1 MLDTAAGQIQSIG
14 EVIRQAVAPVF
25 LLAGVGTML
34 MVLTNRLARAVDRA
48 RQLESRRAEGA
59 AGKTAI
65 EDELREPL
73 RVLARR
79 AQLLSYAIALLTV
92 CALLVSMVI
101 VTLFLGAFFDF
112 GIVRTIGALFILA
125 MVAFVSALLCF
136 LREVFMATA
145 SMRSGIR
152 R

>member
-1 MLDTAAGQIQSIG
+1 MIDTAAIQIQSIG
-14 EVIRQAVAPVF
+14 EAIRQAVAPVF
-25 LLAGVGTML
+25 LLTGVGTML

-48 RQLESRRAEGA
+48 RQLEGRRADTGA
-59 AGKTAI
+59 GQAP
-65 EDELREPL
+65 EELRQPL
-73 RVLARR
+73 RTLARR